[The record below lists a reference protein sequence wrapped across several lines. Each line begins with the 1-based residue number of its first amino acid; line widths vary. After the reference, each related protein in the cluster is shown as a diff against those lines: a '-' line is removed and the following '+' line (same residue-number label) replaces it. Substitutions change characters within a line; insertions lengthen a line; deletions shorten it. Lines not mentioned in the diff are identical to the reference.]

1 MQRQTTLSIWC
12 ERILEA
18 GWLAIMALIPI
29 YFNLLSARHFEPDKA
44 TTLRALVLFMAAI
57 GIIRV
62 LELFSAN
69 QSDTAT
75 EQAQQDTPA
84 ASSNPFAGVWK
95 WMTSVPLLFPAL
107 IYIFVFLLTTFTSVV
122 PHTSFWGSYQRLQG
136 TYTNLSYVGLF
147 LIILATMRRRQQ
159 LERLIV
165 VVIMTGVSV
174 AGYGVLQHLGLDPLP
189 WRGDVIARVASTMGN
204 SIFVAAYLIMVVPL
218 ALFWLFSRVSMA
230 VSAPTA
236 PQPRNDMLWVLV
248 FALHV
253 IGTLTLLLA
262 VVKFGA
268 IIRTADFR
276 YWWVFPGAIL
286 VSAALWTNMGPRQE
300 SDDAPALPL
309 WPGVF
314 YAAYMLF
321 FGITFAISSGSPNV
335 QVIDERIVNGLDWW
349 AWLLTSVV
357 AIGIAYGLGLAL
369 PRRTTTS
376 SRLSLWAHAAAGG
389 LAALTMVIAIIFSQS
404 RGPFLGLGAGLF
416 VFFMLLLTQAM
427 QRAKRNEQMVLL
439 YRLRVLL
446 WVWVGLVVAASVFL
460 VVFNFSRTPFF
471 NELRT
476 VPYIGR
482 LGELLNTEVGTGR
495 VRVLIWAGD
504 EHAGGALELITAD
517 PLRSLIGW
525 GPESMFVAYNPYYP
539 PSLAQIESRGASPD
553 RSHQAILDE
562 LVTKGLLGLT
572 SYFFVLF
579 SFGMLAW
586 RLLRNSKEWY
596 WQVFFITT
604 ISIVVCHFVE
614 GLTGIPI
621 VSTLTMFWTTLALT
635 AVAGQMAGHYVIG
648 QTKQPEPEP
657 APEPVVEETAEAAPT
672 GSKKRR
678 KGKTTASQPAG
689 RGATASALRTGA
701 SRSASRRP
709 AATQMNP
716 AKLAL
721 YGMVM
726 VLTLGA
732 VWWFNLST
740 VYADMRFH
748 EGQAFSGQPSSGIN
762 EQVIALSKFVETIN
776 SNPREDFYYLNLGR
790 TLMTIA
796 QQQQQQ
802 GAPMGEPLAEVDLNN
817 LLRNEQPEDA
827 AVFVQSTTPMQM
839 MSYAEAV
846 LKAARDL
853 NPMNK
858 DHYANLARLN
868 NFWYNWTQD
877 PARLQTASD
886 WYTQANEVAPQDV
899 VLLNE
904 HASVLLLLGSY
915 YTAVGDPEQAATA
928 YGDATALL
936 ERSLLLDPTYADTP
950 SRLAEAYRVQ
960 GDLARATDLYIQ
972 ALDANPHALDSFAQQ
987 IIDTLSSEPE
997 LLQRLSDKYG
1007 EIASNTNDS
1016 FLNSVAALLAVRTGD
1031 LAQAAEMYGKIATN
1045 EPDNL
1050 DNLRNYT
1057 IVLSDSNRYAE
1068 ALDQAQLGLE
1078 RAQAQEGRD
1087 VEVAQFQYLIDLFQ
1101 QKIAGGQ

>member
-57 GIIRV
+57 GIIRL
-62 LELFSAN
+62 LELVSAN
-69 QSDTAT
+69 QSSTAT
-75 EQAQQDTPA
+75 EAEPQDAPA
-84 ASSNPFAGVWK
+84 TSSSNPFAGVWK
-95 WMTSVPLLFPAL
+95 WINSVPLLFPAL
-107 IYIFVFLLTTFTSVV
+107 LYALVFLLTTFTSVV

-136 TYTNLSYVGLF
+136 TYTNLSYIGLF

-165 VVIMTGVSV
+165 VVMMTALAVS
-174 AGYGVLQHLGLDPLP
+174 GYGVLQHLGLDPLP

-204 SIFVAAYLIMVVPL
+204 SIFVAAYLIMAVPF
-218 ALFWLFSRVSMA
+218 ALFWLFTRLSVA
-230 VSAPTA
+230 ASAPTSSN
-236 PQPRNDMLWVLV
+236 PRNDLLWLLV

-262 VVKFGA
+262 VIKFGA

-276 YWWVFPGAIL
+276 YWWVFPGAVL
-286 VSAALWTNMGPRQE
+286 VATALWTNMGPRQE
-300 SDDAPALPL
+300 SDESASLPL
-309 WPGVF
+309 WSGLL
-314 YAAYMLF
+314 YAAYTLF
-321 FGITFAISSGSPNV
+321 FGITFALSSGSPNV
-335 QVIDERIVNGLDWW
+335 QVIDERITNGLDWW
-349 AWLLTSVV
+349 VWLLASV
-357 AIGIAYGLGLAL
+357 ATIGTAYGVGLAL
-369 PRRTTTS
+369 PRRPATP
-376 SRLSLWAHAAAGG
+376 SRLSLFVHAAAGG
-389 LAALTMVIAIIFSQS
+389 LAAFAMVVTIIFSQS

-416 VFFMLLLTQAM
+416 VFLLLLLLQAM
-427 QRAKRNEQMVLL
+427 QRAKHLEQPVLL
-439 YRLRVLL
+439 QRLRILL
-446 WVWVGLVVAASVFL
+446 WTWMGLVAAAGVFL
-460 VVFNFSRTPFF
+460 IVFNFSRAPFF

-517 PLRSLIGW
+517 PVRSVIGW

-562 LVTKGLLGLT
+562 LVTKGLLGLI

-579 SFGMLAW
+579 SFGVLAW
-586 RLLRNSKEWY
+586 RLMRQSNEWY
-596 WQVFFITT
+596 WQVFFIAV
-604 ISIVVCHFVE
+604 ISVVICHFVE

-648 QTKQPEPEP
+648 QTSQPEPEP
-657 APEPVVEETAEAAPT
+657 APEPVSEAAPEATT
-672 GSKKRR
+672 GSKR
-678 KGKTTASQPAG
+678 KKGNASRTAAAG
-689 RGATASALRTGA
+689 RSATASALRTGA
-701 SRSASRRP
+701 ARSATRRP

-716 AKLAL
+716 AKIGL
-721 YGMVM
+721 YSMLM

-748 EGQAFSGQPSSGIN
+748 EGQAFSDQPSGGIN
-762 EQVIALSKFVETIN
+762 EQVIALSKFIETIN

-790 TLMTIA
+790 SLMTIA

-802 GAPMGEPLAEVDLNN
+802 GAPMGEPLQEVELNN
-817 LLRNEQPEDA
+817 LLRHKTPQ
-827 AVFVQSTTPMQM
+827 AVADFVQSTTPMQM

-877 PARLQTASD
+877 PARLQAASE

-904 HASVLLLLGSY
+904 HASVLLLMGSY
-915 YTAVGDPEQAATA
+915 YSAVGDAAQAGNA
-928 YGDATALL
+928 YAEATALL
-936 ERSLLLDPTYADTP
+936 ERSLMLDPTYGDTP
-950 SRLAEAYRVQ
+950 SRLAEAYRLQ

-997 LLQRLSDKYG
+997 LLQRLSSKYG
-1007 EIASNTNDS
+1007 EIASTTDDS
-1016 FLNSVAALLAVRTGD
+1016 FLNSVVALLAVRTGD
-1031 LAQAAEMYGKIATN
+1031 LAQAAEMYGKIASK

-1057 IVLSDSNRYAE
+1057 LVLSDSNRYAE
-1068 ALDQAQLGLE
+1068 ALDQAQNGLE
-1078 RAQAQEGRD
+1078 RAQAQEGREL
-1087 VEVAQFQYLIDLFQ
+1087 EVTQFQYLVELFQ